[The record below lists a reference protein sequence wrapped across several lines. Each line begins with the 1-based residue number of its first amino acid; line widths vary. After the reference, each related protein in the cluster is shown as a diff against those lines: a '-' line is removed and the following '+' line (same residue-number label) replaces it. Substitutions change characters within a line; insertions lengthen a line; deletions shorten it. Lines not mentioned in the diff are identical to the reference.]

1 MKASVRVIH
10 WNAEE
15 AKPLIESIR
24 GAGYET
30 LYEHAG
36 GPAVV
41 QATRRPPHPA
51 AIVID
56 MTRLPSHGREVG
68 VALRNSKALRATP
81 IIFVDGEGE
90 KLEKTR
96 ERVPGACFCSRAQL
110 ARTLKKAIR
119 EAESTGELPRATAQ
133 MDLYRSRFTYEKL
146 GVKPG
151 SSLGV
156 VDPPRDY
163 LAALGPLPEGVDIVE
178 NPESPQNVTLWF
190 TYELDPYLEALR
202 RMRSLADRTRLWV
215 AWRKGAK
222 NGLTQNSV
230 RECAREV
237 GLVDYKICAIDGN
250 WSGMAFV
257 RRKA

>member
-1 MKASVRVIH
+1 MARVRVIH
-10 WNAEE
+10 WNEEE
-15 AKPLIESIR
+15 AQALVADLHA
-24 GAGYET
+24 AGYEPV
-30 LYEHAG
+30 YENGG

-41 QATRRPPHPA
+41 KAARKAPLPE

-56 MTRLPSHGREVG
+56 LTRLPSHGREVG
-68 VALRNSKALRATP
+68 VALRNTKSLRATP
-81 IIFVDGEGE
+81 IVFVDGEGE

-96 ERVPGACFCSRAQL
+96 ERVPEAYFCSRAQL

-119 EAESTGELPRATAQ
+119 EAASKAEFPRATAA

-151 SSLGV
+151 STLGV

-163 LAALGPLPEGVDIVE
+163 LAALGPLPDGVEVIE
-178 NPESPQNVTLWF
+178 NPDAPQSVTLWF
-190 TYELDPYLEALR
+190 TYELDPYLDSLR
-202 RMRSLADRTRLWV
+202 RMRSLADRTRLWI

-222 NGLTQNSV
+222 NGLTQNTV

-257 RRKA
+257 RKKA